1 MNKKWLSV
9 LIAATM
15 VAGTLT
21 SCGIWKDVSTD
32 ASSDGVGRTTE
43 SVQTTS
49 SDKDTAIPADSDV
62 TTEYAYNATSLSAGS
77 ITVPTDL
84 SFLDSIPKG
93 HFSDKNPD
101 DPNGCWYPGSVSRD
115 LTTGEVTI
123 NWDRSADTLA
133 ILDKYGALYRGNAEK
148 KIVYLTFDCGYEYRP
163 DDGSYPNG
171 VTSDILDTLKDKNVS
186 GTFFVT
192 GDYIEKESALIQRMY
207 DEGHIV
213 GTHTLHH
220 YNMTTLTPEQFIEE
234 IKGNNDLLKSKIPNA
249 PDMVYYR
256 PPEGGANE
264 WTLALAQKMGLT
276 TVFWSA
282 IEPNDHVVTSQKEPA
297 TVLQNDE
304 TKLHNGCIYL
314 LHAVSV
320 TNAKILGDL
329 IDYIRAEGYEIAP
342 LSSFVK

>member
-1 MNKKWLSV
+1 MNRKIISV
-9 LIAATM
+9 LIAASI
-15 VAGTLT
+15 AASALT
-21 SCGIWKDVSTD
+21 SCGIWRDVSSD
-32 ASSDGVGRTTE
+32 ASTDGAGRATE
-43 SVQTTS
+43 SAGTTAS
-49 SDKDTAIPADSDV
+49 ETSPTAATTPA
-62 TTEYAYNATSLSAGS
+62 TTTAPAANPTPSAGS

-84 SFLDSIPKG
+84 SFLDSIQKG

-123 NWDRSADTLA
+123 KWDRAADTLA
-133 ILDKYGALYRGNAEK
+133 LLDKYGALYRGNSDQ

-163 DDGSYPNG
+163 EDGSYPNG
-171 VTSDILDTLKDKNVS
+171 VTSDILDTLKEKNVP

-282 IEPNDHVVTSQKEPA
+282 IEPNDHVVTAQKEPA
-297 TVLQNDE
+297 TVLQNDKV
-304 TKLHNGCIYL
+304 KLHNGCIYL

-329 IDYIRAEGYEIAP
+329 IDYMHAEGYEIAP